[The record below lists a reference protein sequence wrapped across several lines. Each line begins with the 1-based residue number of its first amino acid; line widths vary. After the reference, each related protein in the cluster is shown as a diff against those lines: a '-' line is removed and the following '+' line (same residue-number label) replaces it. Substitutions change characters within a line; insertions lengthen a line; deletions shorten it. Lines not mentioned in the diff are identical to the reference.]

1 MGKTYTPLHVHSIY
15 SNLDGLSKV
24 EDIVDR
30 CIEIGAH
37 GVCISDHAFA
47 TSHYD
52 LSMLCEKKG
61 IKPIFAVEG
70 YLAPGENTIHSKV
83 DGFKDYYHITMIAK
97 NVIGYKN
104 LMRLIA
110 DSFMNG
116 KYRKARTSMNQLER
130 YKEGII
136 ILTACLGGYPSQMLS
151 LGRDEEAYTWTRN
164 MKEVFGKDNFFIEL
178 TNTNLDIQFEINR
191 KLVIMA
197 EALDVDV
204 IITPDSHYTRV
215 DFSPMW

>member
-1 MGKTYTPLHVHSIY
+1 MSYTPLHVHSIF

-70 YLAPGENTIHSKV
+70 YFTPFSNTRHERIE
-83 DGFKDYYHITMIAK
+83 GYKDYYHLTMIAK
-97 NVIGYKN
+97 NAIGYKN

-110 DSFMNG
+110 DSFMRG
-116 KYRKARTSMNQLER
+116 RYRKPRTDLEQLER
-130 YKEGII
+130 NSEGVIV
-136 ILTACLGGYPSQMLS
+136 LQSCLGGIVSQMLS
-151 LGRDEEAYTWTRN
+151 LNRDEEAEQWAKN
-164 MKEVFGKDNFFIEL
+164 FKEIFGDRYYLEL
-178 TNTNLDIQFEINR
+178 T
-191 KLVIMA
+191 
-197 EALDVDV
+197 
-204 IITPDSHYTRV
+204 YTG
-215 DFSPMW
+215 FTLAP